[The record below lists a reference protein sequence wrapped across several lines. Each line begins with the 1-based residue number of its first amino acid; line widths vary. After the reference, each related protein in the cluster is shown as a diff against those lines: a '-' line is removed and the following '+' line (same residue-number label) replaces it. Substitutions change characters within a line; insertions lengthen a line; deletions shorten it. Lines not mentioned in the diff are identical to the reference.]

1 MRGFGEGIMMGA
13 LILLLVLVTLT
24 TVGDAHPTEAS
35 GQVVHIVDG
44 DTFDVE
50 IEQADRDLE
59 DVIRIRLADID
70 CPETRGSK
78 ACQAGRDAT
87 NYTREMLAG
96 EWIYLDLDDK
106 TGQDR
111 YARWVAVV
119 YLQDRVGEDAPLP
132 RGPCFNRMLVDAGHA
147 VIDDYTNNEFNPVE
161 WWE

>member
-1 MRGFGEGIMMGA
+1 MRGA
-13 LILLLVLVTLT
+13 LSFIVLVSLIA
-24 TVGDAHPTEAS
+24 VGAGHPTEAS

-44 DTFDVE
+44 DTFDVA
-50 IEQADRDLE
+50 IEQSDRDLE
-59 DVIRIRLADID
+59 DVIRVRPADVD

-78 ACQAGRDAT
+78 ACQAGKDAT

-111 YARWVAVV
+111 YGRWVAVV
-119 YLQDRVGEDAPLP
+119 YIQDRIGEDAPLP

-147 VIDDYTNNEFNPVE
+147 VVDDYTNNEFDPVE
-161 WWE
+161 WWR